1 MKKLFMILTVLAI
14 LLQTDSSFSQGIGEI
29 ELLNQLDKKM
39 TASYGDAVSLF
50 MFQKGKNPS
59 TFEQDSSAL
68 LSEGIGLNGYNQ
80 DSTLTKGMLSKM
92 TAEHLKL
99 SGSFMYLIF
108 SSERYAFKVCVAN
121 EIFTPD
127 GSNSDKLT
135 GPEVLEVFSKISE
148 LKGEQK

>member
-1 MKKLFMILTVLAI
+1 MKKLFMILTALAVLI
-14 LLQTDSSFSQGIGEI
+14 QTVSSFSQGIGEI

-50 MFQKGKNPS
+50 MLQKGKSPS
-59 TFEQDSSAL
+59 VFEQDSAAL
-68 LSEGIGLNGYNQ
+68 LSEGIGLKGYNQ
-80 DSTLTKGMLSKM
+80 DAILTKGMLSKM
-92 TAEHLKL
+92 TTEYLKL
-99 SGSFMYLIF
+99 RGSFMYLIF

-127 GSNSDKLT
+127 GSSSDKLT
-135 GPEVLEVFSKISE
+135 GPEILEVFSRISE